1 MNNNALPP
9 VEDVHLN
16 GQILYGDDF
25 DEQEI
30 LAWFN
35 HEKLGYYDLYNTDS
49 QEEQEGHLYEH
60 INNYYAFA
68 KLRGKTFK
76 TCLALGCAD
85 GDDVKP
91 LAGQVEKF
99 IAIEPAK
106 EWWRDRIGTKPATYM
121 MPESS
126 GRIPL
131 QNESVDLAISLGVLH
146 HIPNV
151 SYVLEEIHRTL
162 SVGGYFVAREP
173 ISSMG
178 DFRSPRSGCTKYERG
193 IPIEY
198 LKRKLWDL
206 GYTDVAISP
215 ALFSPLVQILKRT
228 SRSSIPR
235 SRMIARFDAMLS
247 RAFAFN
253 DVYFR
258 NTFWKK
264 FAPGACFI
272 IAKK

>member
-1 MNNNALPP
+1 MSEKILPP
-9 VEDVHLN
+9 IGDRHLS
-16 GQILYGDDF
+16 GESLYGDDF
-25 DEQEI
+25 EGEEI
-30 LAWFN
+30 LSWFE
-35 HEKLGYYDLYNTDS
+35 HEKSGYYNLYND
-49 QEEQEGHLYEH
+49 EGQDAEIDYPYEF
-60 INNYYAFA
+60 INNFHAFS
-68 KLRGKTFK
+68 KLKGKSFE
-76 TCLALGCAD
+76 TCLVLCCAE

-91 LAGQVEKF
+91 LAPQVEKF

-106 EWWRDRIGTKPATYM
+106 EWWRDSIGGKQATYM

-131 QNESVDLAISLGVLH
+131 EDGSVNLVISLGVLH

-151 SYVLEEIHRTL
+151 SYVLEEIHRKL

-178 DFRSPRSGCTKYERG
+178 DFRSPRNGCTKYERG
-193 IPIEY
+193 IPIKY
-198 LKRKLWDL
+198 FQKRLREL
-206 GYTDVAISP
+206 GYTDIVISP
-215 ALFSPLVQILKRT
+215 VMFSPLIQVLKRT
-228 SRSSIPR
+228 SSSSIPR
-235 SRMIARFDAMLS
+235 SRTTARIDAILS

-258 NTFWKK
+258 NTVWKK